1 MRKARS
7 SRRERFSALRETA
20 RAIDSRASDWVVR
33 IDRGLTQGERRALE
47 NWLESDERHQ
57 GALARA
63 QAFWVDAERARVF
76 RRHGRPRDSLA
87 RKLRPTPLGWL
98 AAACVVLGVATALY
112 GLSRYTR
119 TDIAAATDQIVHVQL
134 GDGSR
139 VTLQKGSRVSVEYRL
154 LKRLVRLESGDALF
168 EVAKNS
174 YRPFIV
180 EAGDVRVRAV
190 GTAFDVDRWS
200 DSTVDVLVTKGTVDV
215 WRRSKSSDAPLRLV
229 AGNRLHITP
238 QGMGTP
244 TEAQFAD
251 APSAP
256 VDTPVIEFNGL
267 TLGQAA
273 AEFNRHNR
281 QTVVITDPGIAAQP
295 VVGRF
300 QASDP
305 AAFVTAAA
313 AMLDAHVRRDDER
326 LILEAGPHHQ
336 KNKAVGEAGSGP
348 QPPLR

>member
-1 MRKARS
+1 MRKPRS
-7 SRRERFSALRETA
+7 PRRERFSVLRKTA
-20 RAIDSRASDWVVR
+20 SDIDSRASDWVVR

-63 QAFWVDAERARVF
+63 QALWVGAERARVF
-76 RRHGRPRDSLA
+76 RRRGRPRASFS
-87 RKLRPTPLGWL
+87 RKLRPRPLAWL
-98 AAACVVLGVATALY
+98 TAACVVLSVVAAGY
-112 GLSRYTR
+112 GLSRYTW
-119 TDIAAATDQIVHVQL
+119 TDVAAANDESLHVQL
-134 GDGSR
+134 RDGSR

-154 LKRLVRLESGDALF
+154 LKRLVRLEAGEALF

-180 EAGDVRVRAV
+180 AAGDIRVRAV
-190 GTAFDVDRWS
+190 GTAFEVDRWS

-215 WRRSKSSDAPLRLV
+215 WRQSRGSDPPVRLV
-229 AGNRLHITP
+229 AGNGVHITP
-238 QGMGTP
+238 LGMDTLSKP
-244 TEAQFAD
+244 QFAD
-251 APSAP
+251 VP
-256 VDTPVIEFNGL
+256 TPVIELNGL
-267 TLGQAA
+267 TLGEAA
-273 AEFNRHNR
+273 AEFNRYNR
-281 QTVVITDPGIAAQP
+281 QTVVIRDPRIAAQP

-305 AAFVTAAA
+305 TAFVTAAA

-326 LILEAGPHHQ
+326 LILEAGLPHQ

-348 QPPLR
+348 QLPLR